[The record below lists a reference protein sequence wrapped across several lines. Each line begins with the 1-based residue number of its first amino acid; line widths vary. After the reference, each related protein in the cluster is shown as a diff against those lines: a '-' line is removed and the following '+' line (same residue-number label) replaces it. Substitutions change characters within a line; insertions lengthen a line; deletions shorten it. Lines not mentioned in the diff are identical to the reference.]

1 MMAEHLWGGVGWGI
15 SVEEYRNWYT
25 PSPLNAGALCT
36 NSYTIIGAELGLP
49 ALVCFVAYIWSS
61 LSCKPMQKNH
71 ETERVTDAVLT
82 TFNWLGSICRAG
94 AIVLAVGFLFDGK
107 LSDLSLVTCFWILLE
122 SGKSGISSGSVG
134 VCSKNI
140 EYQPS

>member
-1 MMAEHLWGGVGWGI
+1 
-15 SVEEYRNWYT
+15 
-25 PSPLNAGALCT
+25 
-36 NSYTIIGAELGLP
+36 
-49 ALVCFVAYIWSS
+49 
-61 LSCKPMQKNH
+61 MQKNH